1 MKFKRIYIEITNKCN
16 LNCSFCPELKRAPRD
31 MSTEEFYRAASQ
43 ARLFCDYIYLHLK
56 GEPLSHSQI
65 DKILTICDEMN
76 FKVNITTNGTLLGKN
91 AEMLKMHKSVRQIN
105 VSLHSMENIY
115 AAEKYVKKIVDCAR
129 FLAPEKMISLR
140 IWTYDNDA
148 SEINRKMLDVLEQEF
163 CTKPVLSETRSTLSE
178 NIFFNLGDTF
188 QWPSPLS
195 HDIGVTGFCL
205 GTRSHIAVL
214 SDGTVVPCCLD
225 SEGYIPLGNIFETD
239 LENIINSQRFIDMYE
254 GFSGRKIKESLCRKC
269 SFRLRFDD

>member
-65 DKILTICDEMN
+65 DKILTICNEMN